1 MFRNTLLRTVLA
13 ATTLAI
19 STLTLAQSNAPLRV
33 GTASGPYT
41 DFMHE
46 AAKIA
51 KQQGLQV
58 KVVEFTE
65 PTHINEA
72 TQTGDIDLNNFQHV
86 PYMEKQ
92 NAARGYKI
100 VAIKPSYLS
109 PAGIYAPKYASLK
122 DLPNGA
128 SIGLPNDPSNEARSL
143 YLLQQAG
150 LITLKANA
158 GVNAGIADITGN
170 PRKLKFIELDAGQLP
185 RAVQDLDAAVINLSR
200 GILAGLKPEDAKALE
215 DRTSQWA
222 IIWAARADKKED
234 PRIRQFIQIYESDAM
249 KQVIRTKSSGSVLP
263 LW

>member
-1 MFRNTLLRTVLA
+1 MSRTTLLRTVLA
-13 ATTLAI
+13 ATALTI
-19 STLTLAQSNAPLRV
+19 STLSFAQTDAPLRV

-46 AAKIA
+46 AVKIA
-51 KQQGLQV
+51 KKQGLQV

-86 PYMEKQ
+86 PYMDKQ

-109 PAGIYAPKYASLK
+109 PAGVYAPKYKTLK

-150 LITLKANA
+150 LIKLKANA
-158 GVNAGIADITGN
+158 GVNAGIPDVAEN
-170 PRKLKFIELDAGQLP
+170 PKKFKFVELDAGQLP

-215 DRTSQWA
+215 DHTSQWA
-222 IIWAARADKKED
+222 IIWAARADKKDD
-234 PRIRQFIQIYESDAM
+234 PRIKQFIKIYESDEM
-249 KQVIRTKSSGSVLP
+249 KQVIRTKSSGSILP